1 MIKSVL
7 VDQFNFLHVSTGN
20 NSLLG
25 HVLLELVVGP
35 VLQSI
40 VDVLPNISIF
50 ISKLLSTLI
59 IVAHT
64 SHYWEPDLRDPICS
78 FSSQFSDC
86 AR

>member
-50 ISKLLSTLI
+50 ISKL
-59 IVAHT
+59 
-64 SHYWEPDLRDPICS
+64 
-78 FSSQFSDC
+78 
-86 AR
+86 